1 MEKPQAR
8 DQARLTPTPR
18 RCRAKGR
25 RGDGQWP
32 SGHSRPPG
40 PLPRGAR
47 ERRRAHGGA
56 AVPRPGS
63 PGARAQPAPR
73 RAAREHPRPHSP
85 PTPPPAES
93 REDAELGLRS
103 GGHRPGHG
111 PGGRLGEKFRAA
123 TAGGADKAK
132 PRPGGRVAG
141 FPTGRPRVRVR
152 CGAGA
157 VPGPAPPR
165 PPAAARDPAVRPHP
179 PAAAA
184 PLPRTPASHSRRA
197 PGRTSVLV
205 IRCRPSFTTAKLPLP
220 SVPSMS

>member
-1 MEKPQAR
+1 MDNGRPGIPGHRGPFPAGPGRGAALTGAPQCPVPGA
-8 DQARLTPTPR
+8 PEP
-18 RCRAKGR
+18 GR
-25 RGDGQWP
+25 
-32 SGHSRPPG
+32 SRP
-40 PLPRGAR
+40 L
-47 ERRRAHGGA
+47 A
-56 AVPRPGS
+56 ARPGS
-63 PGARAQPAPR
+63 TRARTPLPPHPPPRAGKTRNLGSGAEATDRVTARVGGSGRNSVRPP
-73 RAAREHPRPHSP
+73 RAAQTRRSP
-85 PTPPPAES
+85 
-93 REDAELGLRS
+93 G
-103 GGHRPGHG
+103 
-111 PGGRLGEKFRAA
+111 RAA
-123 TAGGADKAK
+123 GW
-132 PRPGGRVAG
+132 PGSQPDDPGCG
-141 FPTGRPRVRVR
+141 